1 MFGFHGENCFF
12 QQEYKDVN
20 MSWITH
26 FTDFSI
32 LTVKHGADTYKKTRH
47 MKMLEMVLLPV
58 TMFDD
63 SEVNIEDQVRF
74 VFKDVLRR
82 VF

>member
-1 MFGFHGENCFF
+1 
-12 QQEYKDVN
+12 

-26 FTDFSI
+26 FTVFSM
-32 LTVKHGADTYKKTRH
+32 LAVEHGADTYKKTRH
-47 MKMLEMVLLPV
+47 MKTLEMVLLPV
-58 TMFDD
+58 TIFDD
-63 SEVNIEDQVRF
+63 SEVNIEDQVQF